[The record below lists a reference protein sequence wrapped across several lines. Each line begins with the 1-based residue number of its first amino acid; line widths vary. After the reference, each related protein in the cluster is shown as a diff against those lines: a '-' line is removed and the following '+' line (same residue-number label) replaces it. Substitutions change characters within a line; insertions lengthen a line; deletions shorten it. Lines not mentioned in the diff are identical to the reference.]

1 MTPPRN
7 SSAGSARVL
16 VFVDV
21 DNTLVKG
28 ASIYMFAIEAWK
40 SGFIKWHHVIPA
52 LFQQRY
58 FIRKGETTK
67 RVKSTRERAQALVAG
82 HQVRDFEKVA
92 ESAWRRSIAPK
103 VFPEMIERINHHKSQ
118 GHEIW
123 LLTASPQGLA
133 SVMAR
138 DLTLTGAI
146 GTTLEEK
153 DGAFTGEI
161 DGELLHG
168 PLKAKAA
175 VQHALESGVN
185 LAHCYAYSDSAA
197 DIPLLE
203 SVGHPVAVNPDHTL
217 LAHATELSW
226 PILWPE
232 STNRHQTQRSKKAEK
247 NAGH

>member
-7 SSAGSARVL
+7 SSAKSARVL

-138 DLTLTGAI
+138 ALTLTGAI

>member
-82 HQVRDFEKVA
+82 HQVKDFEKVA